1 MNKEM
6 PNKQTKEPRSLMCRI
21 SSLSCDAECL
31 LNNREVVRDKI
42 LVILNRI
49 NDSNQQVN
57 FSSEAARKTLATII
71 ALEL

>member
-6 PNKQTKEPRSLMCRI
+6 PNKQTNNRVI
-21 SSLSCDAECL
+21 YSSNAE
-31 LNNREVVRDKI
+31 LNNREVIRDKI

-49 NDSNQQVN
+49 NDSHQQIN
-57 FSSEAARKTLATII
+57 LSSEAARMTLATVI